1 MSGQVSLTGTVTAD
15 LLSLTAADAALTIEG
30 SSAAS
35 SLTAGDLVETGSGD
49 FITVLG
55 LGTVLDVV
63 SMGPITQGISAAGNG
78 FILLPSQV
86 TDDGGTLY
94 TYIPDSTI
102 QIGGTAPGDD
112 TGLVIENGATLSGSG
127 TLSAGYVLSSN
138 VLEVLSAVT
147 VLGLVDSTDFT
158 VLSLLQ
164 GTGTINVEAGG
175 YFSASL
181 AIEETED
188 DESAL
193 LFTVQNDATIELP
206 GDRRRGNTIAFVGAD
221 GVAEFELDAHF
232 PAGSAPPLPED
243 YIDEASQ
250 ITGFASGDRLFGVID
265 REGGV
270 AGASFNQTGGTG
282 TLAMA
287 GGDGEV
293 AATFVLQGTY
303 TISDFVVTVSPINGN
318 FDGAYSLFLQVDL
331 VSGVSYGAGAGSG
344 AADSFTYVGPSGGA
358 WGDAA
363 NWFDVTTGAA
373 ASVAPGAGD
382 TAAVVGSVGPLYTVL
397 TQAGVAGTLSVTG
410 NVAIDGDIAV
420 GTAMLATAGADL
432 LVTNGGA
439 LTATSLSITGANAVA
454 EAFGNYPT
462 GAGGYIDVTSAA
474 TLGAGAVLAASGG
487 GRLQV
492 GSLTIEGGDG
502 TTNSLQIGPS
512 TEVLNDGSFS
522 LVPNNSAITIGTA
535 DDATS
540 GNVMIDPGATLT
552 DLSPASNPSEIG
564 AQVVD
569 DGTLVAT
576 DLTLGGL
583 AGDGIAQVQPDGS
596 LDSGVLASGAAIAFT
611 IDAGG
616 NLYVVPETQFTG
628 GSISWV
634 GTGGGLSVSANG
646 VYPNPYI
653 LTPMVGFASG
663 DSVELEDP
671 GVVTAAYTQTIPA
684 GGTVALLDSS
694 GNLLGSLALQGN
706 YVADPFIVTG
716 NNADFVNIALA
727 EPAASR

>member
-1 MSGQVSLTGTVTAD
+1 MPAQSSSDNFLWIGATDLLWSTAADWDDLTTGTSPSGVAPGPGSTVTIDGSASGTALQVNGPGAAGTLNVSGQVSLTGTVTAD

-49 FITVLG
+49 SITVLG

-206 GDRRRGNTIAFVGAD
+206 AIVGAGNTIAFVGAD

-287 GGDGEV
+287 GGDGGV

-522 LVPNNSAITIGTA
+522 LVPNDFGDNHRDRGRRHVRQRDDRSGRHA
-535 DDATS
+535 D
-540 GNVMIDPGATLT
+540 GPQPGQQPKR
-552 DLSPASNPSEIG
+552 DRR
-564 AQVVD
+564 
-569 DGTLVAT
+569 
-576 DLTLGGL
+576 
-583 AGDGIAQVQPDGS
+583 AG
-596 LDSGVLASGAAIAFT
+596 
-611 IDAGG
+611 
-616 NLYVVPETQFTG
+616 
-628 GSISWV
+628 
-634 GTGGGLSVSANG
+634 
-646 VYPNPYI
+646 
-653 LTPMVGFASG
+653 
-663 DSVELEDP
+663 
-671 GVVTAAYTQTIPA
+671 
-684 GGTVALLDSS
+684 
-694 GNLLGSLALQGN
+694 
-706 YVADPFIVTG
+706 
-716 NNADFVNIALA
+716 
-727 EPAASR
+727 RR